1 MIQYEGM
8 TFDLEKL
15 TADVRTLAKETG
27 QFLREERQHFQ
38 REKVEE
44 KNAHDYVSYVDKE
57 SERRIVARLQS
68 LLPEAGFIAEEGS
81 GSLTT
86 EEYYWVVDPL
96 DGTTNFIHNNA
107 PFCVSIALRNRE
119 EILLGVVY
127 EVCRDECFWAWKGSP
142 AYLNDEE
149 IHVTSID
156 TLDHAFIELGFP
168 YDAEKFRPI
177 ITRLIERLY
186 GRVGGLRLM
195 GSAAVELCYIAA
207 GRFEARFEGLL
218 GPWDIAAGT
227 IILTQAGGKVTDF
240 SGGNTFY
247 SGREVLAS
255 NGLIHDQ
262 LIKIIGEIQN

>member
-1 MIQYEGM
+1 MIN
-8 TFDLEKL
+8 LEEL
-15 TADVRTLAKETG
+15 TKQVRVLAMETG
-27 QFLREERQHFQ
+27 KFLKKERTHFQ
-38 REKVEE
+38 REKVQE

-57 SERRIVARLQS
+57 SERRIVARLQE

-86 EEYYWVVDPL
+86 EEYCWVVDPL

-127 EVCRDECFWAWKGSP
+127 EVCRNECFWAWKGSA
-142 AYLNDEE
+142 AYLNGEE
-149 IHVTSID
+149 IHVTNINN
-156 TLDHAFIELGFP
+156 LDQSFIELGFP
-168 YDAEKFRPI
+168 YDAERFRPI

-218 GPWDIAAGT
+218 GPWDIAAGS
-227 IILTQAGGKVTDF
+227 IILTQAGGKITDF
-240 SGGNTFY
+240 SGGNSFY
-247 SGREVLAS
+247 SGHEVLAT
-255 NGLIHDQ
+255 NGQIHEQ
-262 LIKIIGEIQN
+262 MLKIIAEIQK

>member
-1 MIQYEGM
+1 MIN
-8 TFDLEKL
+8 LEEL
-15 TADVRTLAKETG
+15 TKQVRVLAMETG
-27 QFLREERQHFQ
+27 KFLKEERAHFQ
-38 REKVEE
+38 REKVQE

-57 SERRIVARLQS
+57 SERRIVARLQE

-86 EEYYWVVDPL
+86 EEYCWVVDPL

-127 EVCRDECFWAWKGSP
+127 EVCRNECFWAWKGSA
-142 AYLNDEE
+142 AYLNGEE
-149 IHVTSID
+149 IHVTNINN
-156 TLDHAFIELGFP
+156 LDQSFIELGFP
-168 YDAEKFRPI
+168 YDAERFRPI

-218 GPWDIAAGT
+218 GPWDIAAGS
-227 IILTQAGGKVTDF
+227 IILTQAGGKITDF
-240 SGGNTFY
+240 SGGDSFY
-247 SGREVLAS
+247 SGHEVLAT
-255 NGLIHDQ
+255 NGQIHEQ
-262 LIKIIGEIQN
+262 MLKIIAEIQK